1 MAPSRILLFTF
12 LASPDM
18 AALGNGLAEVLA
30 RDFQAD
36 LAFAGPFPVP
46 GLKPRIVKIPLLVMP
61 FQKICS
67 GDQAHLDLPP
77 GLVRDVIEA
86 DQAFHEGGSGSW
98 EEHLRGVAAAHYFY
112 KQMMGA
118 LKPGLVLVWGAS
130 LPHSPLLYWLARE
143 QGAACL
149 DLERGLFPET
159 FMVRPFSWPD
169 CEGMFRAPWPPRTG
183 DRPGTYEAIRKH
195 YMETRPTKYPQG
207 AFVTGD
213 AFRRARGLAGRRIH
227 LLLTHNDIYA
237 GVSPRSRFLSRTVS
251 PLSAS
256 VRETL
261 AYCLEAI
268 RQDPEAVLVFK
279 PHPMDHNDYGDLACP
294 QLIPAGDAHLHT
306 LCDAADV
313 ILADSTTAQYE
324 ALFFEK
330 PIVSLANSFLRGQGI
345 AYERTEGMAGRDLF
359 AAAFRRDGFASRLTL
374 ARGFVAGA
382 FDTMLCVPDPSLPF
396 GRGVEAFARDLA
408 GHLARG

>member
-1 MAPSRILLFTF
+1 
-12 LASPDM
+12 
-18 AALGNGLAEVLA
+18 
-30 RDFQAD
+30 
-36 LAFAGPFPVP
+36 VP

-61 FQKICS
+61 FQKICT
-67 GDQAHLDLPP
+67 GNQEHLGLPP
-77 GLVRDVIEA
+77 DLLRDVIEA
-86 DQAFHEGGSGSW
+86 DQAFHESGSASW

-118 LKPGLVLVWGAS
+118 LKPRLVLVWGAS

-169 CEGMFRAPWPPRTG
+169 CEGMFRTPWPPGIG
-183 DRPGTYEAIRKH
+183 DHPGTYEAIRRH
-195 YMETRPTKYPQG
+195 YLETRPTKYPQG

-213 AFRRARGLAGRRIH
+213 AFRQARGLAGRKIH

-251 PLSAS
+251 PWSAS

-261 AYCLEAI
+261 AYSLEAI

-279 PHPMDHNDYGDLACP
+279 PHPMDHNDYVDLACP

-313 ILADSTTAQYE
+313 VLADSTTAQYE

-330 PIVSLANSFLRGQGI
+330 PIVSLANSHLRGQGI
-345 AYERTEGMAGRDLF
+345 AYERTEGMAGQELF
-359 AAAFRRDGFASRLTL
+359 SRALRRDDFETRRAR
-374 ARGFVAGA
+374 ARGFVVSA
-382 FDTMLCVPDPSLPF
+382 FDRMLCVPDPSLPF
-396 GRGVEAFARDLA
+396 GRDVATFAGDLA